1 MQDYIDF
8 LSIPSDKVA
17 AYLSRGYVYL
27 ALKDYHNA
35 IDTFQQ
41 ALKVNSR
48 QFNADSGDAYAYQG
62 RGLAYFYLKQKNK
75 SLNNFEI
82 ALNLF
87 EEHQNMSGY
96 VRTQL
101 LMKSLHGK
109 KIPKHSIF
117 SKLS

>member
-1 MQDYIDF
+1 MIDYINS
-8 LSIPSDKVA
+8 LILPSDKVA
-17 AYLSRGYVYL
+17 AYLFRGYVYL
-27 ALKDYHNA
+27 ALKDYHKA

-41 ALKVNSR
+41 ALEVNSGS
-48 QFNADSGDAYAYQG
+48 ADASAYQG

-75 SLNNFEI
+75 SLKDFET

-87 EEHQNMSGY
+87 EEHKNMSGY

-109 KIPKHSIF
+109 KIPRTSMF
-117 SKLS
+117 SEVS